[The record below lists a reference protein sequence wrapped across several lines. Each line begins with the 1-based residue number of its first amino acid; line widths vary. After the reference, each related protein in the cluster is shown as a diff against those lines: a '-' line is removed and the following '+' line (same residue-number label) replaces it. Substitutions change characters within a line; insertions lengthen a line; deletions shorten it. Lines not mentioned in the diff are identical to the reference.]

1 MLSRVTANFLGFLR
15 RGPLPFSLQ
24 IDGSAVGTSFGYVV
38 SKSNMVSPL
47 LAPSGPLRIVHSSI
61 VPNGVKSCRTS
72 SSVCCLLSIPTKS
85 LRSSVKAKSTE
96 LMWRPRQRASVGI
109 AREQERVVEKQQVLR
124 TRTRRTY
131 LPPPHR
137 AAPSTPSPE
146 NIPLSRALAHMDV
159 HAVG

>member
-1 MLSRVTANFLGFLR
+1 
-15 RGPLPFSLQ
+15 
-24 IDGSAVGTSFGYVV
+24 
-38 SKSNMVSPL
+38 MVSPL

-109 AREQERVVEKQQVLR
+109 AREQERVVEKQQVLQ

-137 AAPSTPSPE
+137 AAPFHPTRPP
-146 NIPLSRALAHMDV
+146 PLESSLSLWRSHTWTFTRS
-159 HAVG
+159 GIIEIS